1 MYLVSFWN
9 LKQVY
14 KCSNKILIPPY
25 IRTRPANVVFVVVV
39 VVVVVVVFN
48 VVIDVDILIDH

>member
-1 MYLVSFWN
+1 MCIRDR
-9 LKQVY
+9 Y

-39 VVVVVVVFN
+39 VVVVFN

>member
-39 VVVVVVVFN
+39 VVVFN